1 VVLGA
6 GLLCMA
12 AGPLQSSEPRR
23 LPLEVGVDA
32 NYVLAMEKDGA
43 TWRWGGQPTDLF
55 AGMAARGVTR
65 FRVRLWTGNEGP
77 HGRDYATEIV
87 KRATAAGMEPYL
99 VVFLSDDWADMMKQ
113 PVPAAWKDLSFEQRL
128 AAVRSYSRDTVAHF
142 RRAGLRSHLYEIG
155 NEIDYGI
162 CGEYPGKGTK
172 RSPEAL
178 SRRVWPRAARLIL
191 ASQAGVAEAD
201 PEATFML
208 HVAHWWD
215 AEFCVAF
222 FSFMREQ
229 GVRID
234 YAGLSYFPSSNIGG
248 SLELPRFGTTV
259 SRVARAVGAPV
270 VVPETAYPSTREFT
284 GQFSRWKHEVLGY
297 PLTPAGQR
305 RWIADTF
312 AFCDAH
318 PDIHSVYYWS
328 PEWHGEGMWKG
339 FALFDPEGDA
349 KPAWEAFAASA
360 WKGRAP
366 LDPVYLEV
374 RADELFVVPVVEATD
389 GMVALVRKLR
399 EQAGGVTVDH
409 IERLSETE
417 LVVGGYAVRL
427 RASLQQN
434 LDLELTGAAVG
445 LPLAGGEAGRSSE
458 AVAALAASLDPRRQR
473 VVLIVREEVTPVVE
487 AAVAALERKGIR
499 VDLHPWPAD
508 KPLKF
513 GACGEFDRP

>member
-1 VVLGA
+1 
-6 GLLCMA
+6 
-12 AGPLQSSEPRR
+12 
-23 LPLEVGVDA
+23 
-32 NYVLAMEKDGA
+32 
-43 TWRWGGQPTDLF
+43 
-55 AGMAARGVTR
+55 
-65 FRVRLWTGNEGP
+65 
-77 HGRDYATEIV
+77 
-87 KRATAAGMEPYL
+87 
-99 VVFLSDDWADMMKQ
+99 
-113 PVPAAWKDLSFEQRL
+113 
-128 AAVRSYSRDTVAHF
+128 
-142 RRAGLRSHLYEIG
+142 
-155 NEIDYGI
+155 
-162 CGEYPGKGTK
+162 
-172 RSPEAL
+172 
-178 SRRVWPRAARLIL
+178 
-191 ASQAGVAEAD
+191 
-201 PEATFML
+201 
-208 HVAHWWD
+208 
-215 AEFCVAF
+215 VAF